1 MRTAFWCVFVA
12 GLLPIVSVSL
22 AKAGVKGYD
31 NRNPREWL
39 SRLTGWQQRA
49 NAAQQNAWEAFALF
63 SVAVILSTLANTP
76 TAKVDTLATVFIAA
90 RIVYLGCYLADL
102 ALLRSLVWLVGFG
115 CTLAIFLAA
124 G

>member
-63 SVAVILSTLANTP
+63 SVAVILSTLGNAP
-76 TAKVDTLATVFIAA
+76 SDRVDSLALVFVAA
-90 RIVYLGCYLADL
+90 RIVYLACYLADY
-102 ALLRSLVWLVGFG
+102 ALMRSLVWLVGFG

>member
-12 GLLPIVSVSL
+12 GLMPIVSVSL

-63 SVAVILSTLANTP
+63 SVAVILSTLANAST
-76 TAKVDTLATVFIAA
+76 TKVDTLATVFIAA
-90 RIVYLGCYLADL
+90 RVVYLGCYLADL

>member
-1 MRTAFWCVFVA
+1 MRTAFWCVLAA
-12 GLLPIVSVSL
+12 GLMPIISVSL

-63 SVAVILSTLANTP
+63 SVAVILATLSNAP
-76 TAKVDTLATVFIAA
+76 TAKVDLLAQVFIAA
-90 RIVYLGCYLADL
+90 RVIYLGCYLANL
-102 ALLRSLVWLVGFG
+102 AILRSLVWFVGFG

>member
-1 MRTAFWCVFVA
+1 MRTAFWCVFTA
-12 GLLPIVSVSL
+12 GLLPILSVSL

-63 SVAVILSTLANTP
+63 SVAVIVSALSNAP
-76 TAKVDTLATVFIAA
+76 AAKVDLLALMFIGA
-90 RIVYLGCYLADL
+90 RIVYLACYLADL
-102 ALLRSLVWLVGFG
+102 AALRSLVWLVGFG

>member
-1 MRTAFWCVFVA
+1 MRTAFWCVLVA

-63 SVAVILSTLANTP
+63 SVAVILGTLGNAP
-76 TAKVDTLATVFIAA
+76 SDRVDTLALVFVAA
-90 RIVYLGCYLADL
+90 RVVYLICYLADY

>member
-1 MRTAFWCVFVA
+1 MRTAFWCVLVA

-63 SVAVILSTLANTP
+63 SVAVILATLGNAP
-76 TAKVDTLATVFIAA
+76 SERVDTLALMFVAA
-90 RIVYLGCYLADL
+90 RVVYLICYLADY